1 MFDPI
6 LAITSVVFVFAAPVL
21 IKILVL
27 DRPDARK
34 SSPPKETA
42 ISTTDEA

>member
-6 LAITSVVFVFAAPVL
+6 LTLASVAFVFAAPVL

-34 SSPPKETA
+34 SSRLKETTL
-42 ISTTDEA
+42 STTEEV